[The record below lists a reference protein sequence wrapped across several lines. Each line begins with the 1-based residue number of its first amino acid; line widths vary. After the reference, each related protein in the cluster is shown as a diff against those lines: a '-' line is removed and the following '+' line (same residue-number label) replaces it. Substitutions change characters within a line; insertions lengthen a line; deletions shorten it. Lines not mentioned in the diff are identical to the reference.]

1 MSKIAIVTGATSLIG
16 VNLVPSLLEK
26 GYQVYAVVRAG
37 SVKKIP
43 FPEQISRIECDLSQ
57 IGDLPEKV
65 RTADVFFHLAWNG
78 TRGAARNDKELQ
90 QANYRASLAACE
102 AAKKIGCSCFV
113 GAGSQAEY
121 GVIDSEISEET
132 LPRPQTEYGKAKLA
146 FTQDGCKIAEK
157 AHMRFIMPR
166 FFSLFGKNDYENT
179 IIQSLVTKLLRG
191 EDCDL
196 TACTQ
201 YWNFMYIIDAV
212 QAMIH
217 LVEGGFSGI
226 YNFATQDTRPLRNF
240 VESVKRMIGGKGNL
254 LFGTIPYSETGA
266 VSMRPRVDKLLA
278 TGFQPLYSFEKG
290 VAEIID
296 YEKSKGGV
304 E

>member
-43 FPEQISRIECDLSQ
+43 FPEQISRIECNLSQ

-78 TRGAARNDKELQ
+78 TRGAARNVKELQ

-121 GVIDSEISEET
+121 GVIDS
-132 LPRPQTEYGKAKLA
+132 
-146 FTQDGCKIAEK
+146 
-157 AHMRFIMPR
+157 
-166 FFSLFGKNDYENT
+166 
-179 IIQSLVTKLLRG
+179 
-191 EDCDL
+191 
-196 TACTQ
+196 
-201 YWNFMYIIDAV
+201 
-212 QAMIH
+212 
-217 LVEGGFSGI
+217 
-226 YNFATQDTRPLRNF
+226 
-240 VESVKRMIGGKGNL
+240 
-254 LFGTIPYSETGA
+254 
-266 VSMRPRVDKLLA
+266 
-278 TGFQPLYSFEKG
+278 
-290 VAEIID
+290 
-296 YEKSKGGV
+296 
-304 E
+304 

>member
-1 MSKIAIVTGATSLIG
+1 
-16 VNLVPSLLEK
+16 
-26 GYQVYAVVRAG
+26 
-37 SVKKIP
+37 
-43 FPEQISRIECDLSQ
+43 
-57 IGDLPEKV
+57 
-65 RTADVFFHLAWNG
+65 
-78 TRGAARNDKELQ
+78 
-90 QANYRASLAACE
+90 
-102 AAKKIGCSCFV
+102 
-113 GAGSQAEY
+113 
-121 GVIDSEISEET
+121 
-132 LPRPQTEYGKAKLA
+132 
-146 FTQDGCKIAEK
+146 
-157 AHMRFIMPR
+157 MRFIMPR
-166 FFSLFGKNDYENT
+166 FFSLFGKSDYENT

-217 LVEGGFSGI
+217 LVEGDFSGI

-254 LFGTIPYSETGA
+254 LFGTIPYPETGA